1 MYKLLYVLVSTDK
14 DLYCEQCMISIM
26 SARRNSPKSKI
37 ALLLDEDTEICLKN
51 HCARKKI
58 FDMVDECVSVPRPQ
72 NFSGMETSRY
82 LKTSMRKF
90 IKGDF
95 LYIDSDT
102 IVSSPLDDVE
112 NVSFDFGAVL
122 DQHMN
127 LSQSSHAIISRQHIV
142 KVSGIKELGLCERYF
157 NGGVLWVRDCES
169 NYKFFEDW
177 NKNWMMSRLKGIKTD
192 MPALMLTN
200 YQNENSIC
208 ELGGEWNCQ
217 VWFGVNYL
225 SKAKIIHYF
234 TSIET
239 FTGGYGKFSVDLPM
253 KIKRGELLD
262 EQDWTLIQNARC
274 AFPSP
279 NAIITGSDYE
289 IYRSSLCG
297 ILRALY
303 RKKRIFDFLEKMLV
317 GVRIFRANI
326 LRKNNNKK

>member
-1 MYKLLYVLVSTDK
+1 MFKLLYVLVSTDK
-14 DLYCEQCMISIM
+14 DLYCEQCLVSIL
-26 SARRNSPKSKI
+26 SAKRNSPNTKI
-37 ALLLDEDTEICLKN
+37 TLLLDDVTADNLKKN
-51 HCARKKI
+51 KVRKII
-58 FDMVDECVSVPRPQ
+58 FEQIDECVCIPRPLG
-72 NFSGMETSRY
+72 FSGMETSRF
-82 LKTSMRKF
+82 LKTKMREF

-95 LYIDSDT
+95 LYVDSDT
-102 IVSSPLDDVE
+102 IIASPLDDIERVP
-112 NVSFDFGAVL
+112 FDLGAVL
-122 DQHMN
+122 DQHMF
-127 LSQSSHAIISRQHIV
+127 LSQSTHAIISRQHIV

-157 NGGVLWVRDCES
+157 NGGVLWVRDIES
-169 NYKFFEDW
+169 NYKFFDDW
-177 NKNWMMSRLKGIKTD
+177 NKNWMMSRMKGVKTD

-200 YQNENSIC
+200 YQNQNQIC

-234 TSIET
+234 TSIEA
-239 FTGGYGKFSVDLPM
+239 FTGGYGKFSVDLPE

-262 EQDWTLIQNARC
+262 EQDWMVIQNARC

-279 NAIITGSDYE
+279 NAIITGNDYE

-317 GVRIFRANI
+317 GVRIFRATI